1 MVLFWLPYTLYDI
14 HKLHNFIHR
23 SYYLD
28 LPEFSLIYW
37 DEEQSVSAT
46 KTTNLGSDTLVIGDN
61 CSVTFGGTSYH
72 GQLAAQGLPNTIIK
86 LLL

>member
-1 MVLFWLPYTLYDI
+1 MVLFWLPHTLYDI

-37 DEEQSVSAT
+37 DKEQSVSAI
-46 KTTNLGSDTLVIGDN
+46 KSTNLGSDTLVIGLEEKN
-61 CSVTFGGTSYH
+61 YH
-72 GQLAAQGLPNTIIK
+72 GQLATQGLPNTIIK